1 MATLRIKTSQSCSGQ
16 FKERYFNDI
25 DPAMLAGSGSVAGFV
40 SVLSQQLV
48 EMGRC
53 RMAEIYRSTLKSFMR
68 FRGNRGDLAFC
79 ELDSH
84 MAQEYEAYLRR
95 EGLCPNSS
103 SFYMRNLRSIYN
115 KAVDEGMAP
124 QGNPFRRVYT
134 GVDKTVKRA
143 VSADVIRLI
152 RDIDLRLHPAL
163 DLARD
168 LFMFSFYTRGMSFVD
183 MAYLRKSDLRNG
195 ILSYR
200 RRKTNRQLFVKWER
214 QMQAIVDKYST
225 GDSPYLL
232 PIIKNVDTDLRRQY
246 QNASHFVNT
255 KLREI
260 GVMLGLSMPLTAYVA
275 RHGWA
280 SIAKSKQVPVAT
292 ISEAMGHD
300 SETTTRIYLASLDTA
315 HVDRANHLVL
325 SAI

>member
-1 MATLRIKTSQSCSGQ
+1 
-16 FKERYFNDI
+16 
-25 DPAMLAGSGSVAGFV
+25 
-40 SVLSQQLV
+40 
-48 EMGRC
+48 
-53 RMAEIYRSTLKSFMR
+53 
-68 FRGNRGDLAFC
+68 
-79 ELDSH
+79 
-84 MAQEYEAYLRR
+84 
-95 EGLCPNSS
+95 
-103 SFYMRNLRSIYN
+103 MRNLRSIYN

>member
-1 MATLRIKTSQSCSGQ
+1 
-16 FKERYFNDI
+16 
-25 DPAMLAGSGSVAGFV
+25 MLY
-40 SVLSQQLV
+40 VLS
-48 EMGRC
+48 
-53 RMAEIYRSTLKSFMR
+53 ATSTS
-68 FRGNRGDLAFC
+68 AFT
-79 ELDSH
+79 L
-84 MAQEYEAYLRR
+84 
-95 EGLCPNSS
+95 
-103 SFYMRNLRSIYN
+103 
-115 KAVDEGMAP
+115 
-124 QGNPFRRVYT
+124 
-134 GVDKTVKRA
+134 
-143 VSADVIRLI
+143 
-152 RDIDLRLHPAL
+152 L

-232 PIIKNVDTDLRRQY
+232 PIIKNMETDSRRQY

-255 KLREI
+255 KLRKI